1 MRELIVSIVIF
12 SIVFQLNAQRRQG
25 SWQDYL
31 SFSNATKIA
40 VAGSK
45 IYCATEGGLFYYDRD
60 DNSIQKFSG
69 VNGLTDFGIQT
80 IAWNENSQVL
90 VVAYKNSNIDLV
102 SESGVV
108 NLSDIKR
115 KQITG
120 DKNIYNISFSEDEAY
135 LSCGF
140 GVVVLNLSR
149 QEVKDTYFIGEGGAM
164 IQVNDV
170 EVYEQNIYAATNEGL
185 LKADTG
191 NPNLLDYRN
200 WNKVQNIPNA
210 NDRFTHLAVHAGV
223 LLANYTPENVNRSEF
238 YRFNGNDWQR
248 YLHGVYFAEDVMVN
262 HGMLTLSG
270 RSEFYVI
277 DKNLS
282 VSARINSYRLNGEEV
297 SPIRPRCVGVAQDGS
312 YWVADYENGLI
323 KIASEN
329 YESVF
334 PNGPMDNRIFSLY
347 TNNGD
352 LWVTPGGRSDS
363 WSNIWQTPRFQL
375 FREGQWNY
383 FTHKNYPELDDFYD
397 IVDIKANPANPDHI
411 YVASWGGGL
420 LEFEN
425 GQLVN
430 RFTNLNSPL
439 ETALPNKPNQPYMRI
454 GGIDFDAEGNL
465 WITNSEVAKNLVKRT
480 PSGEWES
487 ITLPE
492 VANNFNIGQILVAEN
507 DDKWILV
514 PRGHDAYVVDKSG
527 TQKKRLLVTSY
538 FNNGENEIFNRMS
551 DLYCIA
557 EDLDGA
563 IWIGTSKGVAVY
575 NNPWRI
581 WDAETT
587 FYATQPSLE
596 LGDGLYHPLLE
607 TETVTAIAV
616 DGANRKWLGTRNSGV
631 YLVSENGENEIMHF
645 TSENSPLFSDNIM
658 DIAINQVS
666 GEVFIGTSE
675 GLISYQ
681 GDAIAGKEAYANV
694 YVYPNPVRE
703 TYDGPVTI
711 TGLVEDTDVKIT
723 DISGN
728 LVYQGT
734 SLGGQAVW
742 DGRNLNGNRVKTGVY
757 LVFCN
762 DEYGEETHIE
772 KLLFIN

>member
-1 MRELIVSIVIF
+1 MRKLLVSIVIF

-120 DKNIYNISFSEDEAY
+120 DNNIYNISFFEDEAY

-149 QEVKDTYFIGEGGAM
+149 KEVKDTYFIGEGGAM
-164 IQVNDV
+164 IRVNDV
-170 EVYEQNIYAATNEGL
+170 EVFGQNIYAATNEGL
-185 LKADTG
+185 LKADMA

-223 LLANYTPENVNRSEF
+223 LLANYTPENVTHSEF
-238 YRFNGNDWQR
+238 YRFNGQDWQR

-262 HGMLTLSG
+262 QGMMTLSG

-277 DKNLS
+277 DENLS
-282 VSARINSYRLNGEEV
+282 VVARINSYRLNGEEV

-329 YESVF
+329 HESVF

-347 TNNGD
+347 TNDGD

-363 WSNIWQTPRFQL
+363 WNNTWQVPRFQL

-383 FTHKNYPELDDFYD
+383 FTQKDYPELDGFYD
-397 IVDIKANPANPDHI
+397 IVDIVATPSNPDHI
-411 YVASWGGGL
+411 FVASWGGGL

-439 ETALPNKPNQPYMRI
+439 ETALPGNPGQPYVRI
-454 GGIDFDAEGNL
+454 GGIDFDSEGNL
-465 WITNSEVAKNLVKRT
+465 WMTNSEVAKNLVKLT
-480 PSGEWES
+480 PSGEWGS

-492 VANNFNIGQILVAEN
+492 VANNRNIGQILVTGN

-514 PRGHDAYVVDKSG
+514 PRGHDAYVVDKAG

-538 FNNGENEIFNRMS
+538 FNNGDYEEFKRMN
-551 DLYCIA
+551 DVYCIA
-557 EDLDGA
+557 EDLDGT
-563 IWIGTSKGVAVY
+563 IWIGTSVGVAVY
-575 NNPWRI
+575 NNPNRI
-581 WDAETT
+581 WDSED
-587 FYATQPSLE
+587 FYAIRPSLD
-596 LGDGLYHPLLE
+596 LNDGLFHPLLE

-631 YLVSENGENEIMHF
+631 YLVSKNGENEIMHF

-658 DIAINQVS
+658 DIAINEVS

-681 GDAIAGKEAYANV
+681 SDAIAGKKAYANV

-711 TGLVEDTDVKIT
+711 TGLVENTDVKIT

-742 DGRNLNGNRVKTGVY
+742 NGKNLNGKRVKTGVY

>member
-1 MRELIVSIVIF
+1 MRKLLLSIVIF

-40 VAGSK
+40 VTGSK
-45 IYCATEGGLFYYDRD
+45 IYCSTEGGLFYYDRD

-80 IAWNENSQVL
+80 IAWNESSQVL

-140 GVVVLNLSR
+140 GVVVLNLAR

-170 EVYEQNIYAATNEGL
+170 EVFEQNIYAATNEGL
-185 LKADTG
+185 LKADVA

-223 LLANYTPENVNRSEF
+223 LLANYTPENVNHSEF
-238 YRFNGNDWQR
+238 YRFNGQNWQR

-262 HGMLTLSG
+262 HGMMTLSG

-277 DKNLS
+277 DENLS
-282 VSARINSYRLNGEEV
+282 VSARVKSYRLNGEEV

-329 YESVF
+329 HESVF

-347 TNNGD
+347 TNDGD

-383 FTHKNYPELDDFYD
+383 FTPKDYPELDGFYD

-411 YVASWGGGL
+411 FVASWGGGL

-430 RFTNLNSPL
+430 RFTNQNSPL
-439 ETALPNKPNQPYMRI
+439 ETALPNNPSQPYVRI
-454 GGIDFDAEGNL
+454 GGIDFDSERNL
-465 WITNSEVAKNLVKRT
+465 WMTNSEVAKNLVKLT

-492 VANNFNIGQILVAEN
+492 VANNFNIGQVLVTDN

-538 FNNGENEIFNRMS
+538 FNNGVFEEFKRMN
-551 DLYCIA
+551 DVYCIT
-557 EDLDGA
+557 EDLDRA
-563 IWIGTSKGVAVY
+563 IWIGTSVGVAVY
-575 NNPWRI
+575 NNPNRI
-581 WDAETT
+581 WDTED
-587 FYATQPSLE
+587 FYAIRPSLD
-596 LGDGLYHPLLE
+596 LNDGLFHPLLE

-645 TSENSPLFSDNIM
+645 TTENSPLFSNNIT

-666 GEVFIGTSE
+666 GEVFIGTSD

-681 GDAIAGKEAYANV
+681 GDAIAGKKAYANV

-742 DGRNLNGNRVKTGVY
+742 NGKNLNGNRVKTGVY

>member
-1 MRELIVSIVIF
+1 MRKFLLSIVIF

-40 VAGSK
+40 VTGSK
-45 IYCATEGGLFYYDRD
+45 IYCSTEGGLFYYDRD

-80 IAWNENSQVL
+80 IAWNESSQVL

-140 GVVVLNLSR
+140 GVVVLNLAR

-170 EVYEQNIYAATNEGL
+170 EVFEQNIYAATNEGL
-185 LKADTG
+185 LKADVA

-223 LLANYTPENVNRSEF
+223 LLANYTPENVNHSEF
-238 YRFNGNDWQR
+238 YRFNGQNWQR

-262 HGMLTLSG
+262 HGMMTLSG

-277 DKNLS
+277 DENLS
-282 VSARINSYRLNGEEV
+282 VSARVKSYRLNGEEV

-329 YESVF
+329 HESVF

-347 TNNGD
+347 TNDGD

-383 FTHKNYPELDDFYD
+383 FTPKDYPELDGFYD

-411 YVASWGGGL
+411 FVASWGGGL

-430 RFTNLNSPL
+430 RFANQNSPL
-439 ETALPNKPNQPYMRI
+439 ETALPNNPSQPYVRI
-454 GGIDFDAEGNL
+454 GGIDFDSERNL
-465 WITNSEVAKNLVKRT
+465 WMTNSEVAKNLVKLT

-492 VANNFNIGQILVAEN
+492 VANNFNIGQVLVTDN

-538 FNNGENEIFNRMS
+538 FNNGVFEEFKRMN
-551 DLYCIA
+551 DVYCIA

-563 IWIGTSKGVAVY
+563 IWIGTSVGVAVY
-575 NNPWRI
+575 NNPNRI
-581 WDAETT
+581 WDSED
-587 FYATQPSLE
+587 FYAIRPSLD
-596 LGDGLYHPLLE
+596 LNDGLFHPLLE

-645 TSENSPLFSDNIM
+645 TTENSPLFSNNIT

-666 GEVFIGTSE
+666 GEVFIGTSD

-681 GDAIAGKEAYANV
+681 GDAIAGKKAYANV

-742 DGRNLNGNRVKTGVY
+742 NGKNLNGNRVKTGVY

>member
-1 MRELIVSIVIF
+1 MRKLLVSIVIF

-120 DKNIYNISFSEDEAY
+120 DNNIYNISFFEDEAY

-149 QEVKDTYFIGEGGAM
+149 KEVKDTYFIGEGGAM
-164 IQVNDV
+164 IRVNDV
-170 EVYEQNIYAATNEGL
+170 EVFGQNIYAATNEGL
-185 LKADTG
+185 LKADMA

-223 LLANYTPENVNRSEF
+223 LLANYTPENVTHSEF
-238 YRFNGNDWQR
+238 YRFNGQDWQR

-262 HGMLTLSG
+262 QGMMTLSG

-277 DKNLS
+277 DENLS
-282 VSARINSYRLNGEEV
+282 VVARINSYRLNGEEV

-329 YESVF
+329 HESVF

-347 TNNGD
+347 TNDGD

-363 WSNIWQTPRFQL
+363 WNNTWQVPRFQL

-383 FTHKNYPELDDFYD
+383 FTQKDYPELDGFYD
-397 IVDIKANPANPDHI
+397 IVDIVATPSNPDHI
-411 YVASWGGGL
+411 FVASWGGGL

-439 ETALPNKPNQPYMRI
+439 ETALPGNPGQPYVRI
-454 GGIDFDAEGNL
+454 GGIDFDSEGNL
-465 WITNSEVAKNLVKRT
+465 WMTNSEVAKNLVKLT
-480 PSGEWES
+480 PSGEWGS

-492 VANNFNIGQILVAEN
+492 VANNRNIGQILVTGN

-514 PRGHDAYVVDKSG
+514 PRGHDAYVVDKAG

-538 FNNGENEIFNRMS
+538 FNNGDYEEFKRMN
-551 DLYCIA
+551 DVYCIA
-557 EDLDGA
+557 EDLDGT
-563 IWIGTSKGVAVY
+563 IWIGTSVGVAVY
-575 NNPWRI
+575 NNPNRI
-581 WDAETT
+581 WDSED
-587 FYATQPSLE
+587 FYAIRPSLD
-596 LGDGLYHPLLE
+596 LNDGLFHPLLE

-631 YLVSENGENEIMHF
+631 YLVSKNGENEIMHF

-658 DIAINQVS
+658 DIAINEVS

-681 GDAIAGKEAYANV
+681 SDAIAGKKAYANV

-711 TGLVEDTDVKIT
+711 TGLMENTDVKIT

-742 DGRNLNGNRVKTGVY
+742 NGKNLNGKRVKTGVY

>member
-1 MRELIVSIVIF
+1 MRKFLLSIVIF

-40 VAGSK
+40 VTGSK
-45 IYCATEGGLFYYDRD
+45 IYCSTEGGLFYYDRD

-80 IAWNENSQVL
+80 IAWNESSQVL

-140 GVVVLNLSR
+140 GVVVLNLAR

-170 EVYEQNIYAATNEGL
+170 EVFEQNIYAATNEGL
-185 LKADTG
+185 LKADVA

-223 LLANYTPENVNRSEF
+223 LLANYTPENVNHSEF
-238 YRFNGNDWQR
+238 YRFNGQNWQR

-262 HGMLTLSG
+262 HGMMTLSG

-277 DKNLS
+277 DENLS
-282 VSARINSYRLNGEEV
+282 VSARVKSYRLNGEEV

-329 YESVF
+329 HESVF

-347 TNNGD
+347 TNDGD

-383 FTHKNYPELDDFYD
+383 FTPKDYPELDGFYD

-411 YVASWGGGL
+411 FVASWGGGL

-430 RFTNLNSPL
+430 RFTNQNSPL
-439 ETALPNKPNQPYMRI
+439 ETALPNNPSQPYVRI
-454 GGIDFDAEGNL
+454 GGIDFDSERNL
-465 WITNSEVAKNLVKRT
+465 WMTNSEVAKNLVKLT

-492 VANNFNIGQILVAEN
+492 VANNFNIGQVLVTDN

-538 FNNGENEIFNRMS
+538 FNNGVFEEFKRMN
-551 DLYCIA
+551 DVYCIA

-563 IWIGTSKGVAVY
+563 IWIGTSVGVAVY
-575 NNPWRI
+575 NNPNRI
-581 WDAETT
+581 WDSED
-587 FYATQPSLE
+587 FYAIRPSLD
-596 LGDGLYHPLLE
+596 LNDGLFHPLLE

-645 TSENSPLFSDNIM
+645 TTENSPLFSNNIT

-666 GEVFIGTSE
+666 GEVFIGTSD

-681 GDAIAGKEAYANV
+681 GDAIAGKKAYANV

-742 DGRNLNGNRVKTGVY
+742 NGKNLNGNRVKTGVY

>member
-1 MRELIVSIVIF
+1 MRKLIVSIVIF

-80 IAWNENSQVL
+80 IAWNESSQVL

-120 DKNIYNISFSEDEAY
+120 DKNIYNISFSENEAY

-140 GVVVLNLSR
+140 GVVVLNLAR

-164 IQVNDV
+164 IRVNDV
-170 EVYEQNIYAATNEGL
+170 EVFEQNIYAATNEGV
-185 LKADTG
+185 LKADID

-200 WNKVQNIPNA
+200 WNKVQDIPNV

-223 LLANYTPENVNRSEF
+223 LLANYTPENVTQSEF
-238 YRFNGNDWQR
+238 YRFNGQDWQR
-248 YLHGVYFAEDVMVN
+248 YLHGVYFAADIMVN
-262 HGMLTLSG
+262 QGMMTLSG
-270 RSEFYVI
+270 GTEFYVI
-277 DKNLS
+277 DENLS

-312 YWVADYENGLI
+312 FWVADYENGLI
-323 KIASEN
+323 KMASEN
-329 YESVF
+329 HESVF

-363 WSNIWQTPRFQL
+363 WNNIWQQPRFQL
-375 FREGQWNY
+375 FRDGQWNY
-383 FTHKNYPELDDFYD
+383 FTQKDYSELDGFYD
-397 IVDIKANPANPDHI
+397 IVDIEANPANPDHI
-411 YVASWGGGL
+411 FVASWGGGL

-439 ETALPNKPNQPYMRI
+439 ETALPNNPSQPYVRI
-454 GGIDFDAEGNL
+454 GGIDFDSEGNL
-465 WITNSEVAKNLVKRT
+465 WITNSEVAKNLVKHT
-480 PSGEWES
+480 PSEEWES

-492 VANNFNIGQILVAEN
+492 VANNLNIGQILVTEN

-538 FNNGENEIFNRMS
+538 FNNGVYEEFKRMN
-551 DLYCIA
+551 DVYCIA

-563 IWIGTSKGVAVY
+563 IWIGTSIGVAVY
-575 NNPWRI
+575 NNPNRI
-581 WDAETT
+581 WDSED
-587 FYATQPSLE
+587 FYAIRPSLD
-596 LGDGLYHPLLE
+596 LNDGLFHPLLE

-631 YLVSENGENEIMHF
+631 YLVSENGEKEIMHF

-658 DIAINQVS
+658 DIAINEVT

-703 TYDGPVTI
+703 NYDGPVTI

-742 DGRNLNGNRVKTGVY
+742 NGRNLNGNRVKTGVY

>member
-1 MRELIVSIVIF
+1 MRKLLLSIVIF

-80 IAWNENSQVL
+80 IAWNENSEVL
-90 VVAYKNSNIDLV
+90 VVAYKNSNIDLIT
-102 SESGVV
+102 ESGVV

-140 GVVVLNLSR
+140 GVVVLNLAR

-170 EVYEQNIYAATNEGL
+170 EVFEQNIYAATNEGL
-185 LKADTG
+185 LKADLT
-191 NPNLLDYRN
+191 NPNLLDYRS
-200 WNKVQNIPNA
+200 WNKVENIPNF
-210 NDRFTHLAVHAGV
+210 NGRFTHLAVHASV
-223 LLANYTPENVNRSEF
+223 LLANYTPENVNHSEF
-238 YRFNGNDWQR
+238 YRFNGEDWQR
-248 YLHGVYFAEDVMVN
+248 YLHGVYFADDVMVN
-262 HGMLTLSG
+262 QGMLTLSG

-277 DKNLS
+277 DENLS
-282 VSARINSYRLNGEEV
+282 VAARVNSYRLSGEEV
-297 SPIRPRCVGVAQDGS
+297 SPIRPRSVGVAQDGS

-329 YESVF
+329 HESVF

-347 TNNGD
+347 TNDGD

-383 FTHKNYPELDDFYD
+383 FTPKDYPELDGFYD

-411 YVASWGGGL
+411 FVASWGGGL

-430 RFTNLNSPL
+430 RFTNQNSPL
-439 ETALPNKPNQPYMRI
+439 ETALPNNPSQPYVRI
-454 GGIDFDAEGNL
+454 GGIDFDSERNL
-465 WITNSEVAKNLVKRT
+465 WMTNSEVAKNLVKLT

-492 VANNFNIGQILVAEN
+492 VANNFNIGQVLVTDN

-538 FNNGENEIFNRMS
+538 FNNGVFEEFKRMN
-551 DLYCIA
+551 DVYCIA

-563 IWIGTSKGVAVY
+563 IWIGTSVGVAVY
-575 NNPWRI
+575 NNPNRI
-581 WDAETT
+581 WDTED
-587 FYATQPSLE
+587 FYAIRPSLD
-596 LGDGLYHPLLE
+596 LNDGLFHPLLE

-645 TSENSPLFSDNIM
+645 TTENSPLFSNNIM

-681 GDAIAGKEAYANV
+681 GDAIAGKKAYANV

-742 DGRNLNGNRVKTGVY
+742 DGKNLNGNRVKTGVY

>member
-1 MRELIVSIVIF
+1 MRKLLVSIVIF

-80 IAWNENSQVL
+80 IAWNESSQVL

-102 SESGVV
+102 SGSGVV

-149 QEVKDTYFIGEGGAM
+149 QEVKDTYFIGEGGTM

-170 EVYEQNIYAATNEGL
+170 EVFEQNIYAATNEGL
-185 LKADTG
+185 LRADLT

-223 LLANYTPENVNRSEF
+223 LLANYTPENVTRSEF
-238 YRFNGNDWQR
+238 YRFNGQNWQR

-277 DKNLS
+277 DENLS
-282 VSARINSYRLNGEEV
+282 VSARVKSYRLNGEEV

-329 YESVF
+329 HESVF

-347 TNNGD
+347 TNEEN
-352 LWVTPGGRSDS
+352 LWVTPGGRNDA
-363 WSNIWQTPRFQL
+363 WNNTWQQPRFQL
-375 FREGQWNY
+375 FKNKQWNY
-383 FTHKNYPELDDFYD
+383 FTPDKYSELNGFTD
-397 IVDIKANPANPDHI
+397 IVCIVANPADPEHFF
-411 YVASWGGGL
+411 VGSWGGGL
-420 LEFEN
+420 LEFRGEKF
-425 GQLVN
+425 LN
-430 RFTNLNSPL
+430 RFTDLNSPL
-439 ETALPNKPNQPYMRI
+439 QNALPDRPGSAYVRI
-454 GGIDFDAEGNL
+454 GGLDFDSEGNL
-465 WITNSEVAKNLVKRT
+465 WVTNSEVSNNLLKLT
-480 PSGEWES
+480 PAGEWE
-487 ITLPE
+487 TFVLPE
-492 VANNFNIGQILVAEN
+492 VANNFKIGEVIVTQN

-538 FNNGENEIFNRMS
+538 FNNGVYEELKRMN
-551 DLYCIA
+551 DVYCIA

-563 IWIGTSKGVAVY
+563 IWIGTSVGVAVY
-575 NNPWRI
+575 NNPSRI
-581 WDAETT
+581 WDSED
-587 FYATQPSLE
+587 FYAIRPSLD
-596 LGDGLYHPLLE
+596 LDDGLFHPLLE

-616 DGANRKWLGTRNSGV
+616 DGANRKWLGTSNSGV
-631 YLVSENGENEIMHF
+631 YLVSENGENKIMHF
-645 TSENSPLFSDNIM
+645 TTENSPLFSNNIT

-666 GEVFIGTSE
+666 GEVFIGTSN

-681 GDAIAGKEAYANV
+681 GDAITGKKAYANV

-742 DGRNLNGNRVKTGVY
+742 DGKNLNGNRVKTGVY